1 LTAFTVALTGGIGS
15 GKSTVSALFG
25 QLGIPI
31 IDADQISHA
40 LTAPNAT
47 ALADIAA
54 LFGDHLIDSQ
64 GALDRR
70 ALRSLVFDDPD
81 ARKRL
86 ENILHPRIRTEMQ
99 RQLEQSQ
106 GAYAILAIPLLF
118 ETGQV
123 HLADRILVIDIP
135 ESHQIERVKRRS
147 GLDDAQIRDIMAS
160 QVTRATRLAGADDII
175 DNRGSVADLKPLVEQ
190 LHRRYLQYAAQKA
203 SETS

>member
-1 LTAFTVALTGGIGS
+1 MANRAGLIYCGAVSVDPPDRQPKALLTA
-15 GKSTVSALFG
+15 
-25 QLGIPI
+25 
-31 IDADQISHA
+31 
-40 LTAPNAT
+40 
-47 ALADIAA
+47 
-54 LFGDHLIDSQ
+54 
-64 GALDRR
+64 R
-70 ALRSLVFDDPD
+70 ALRSLVFDDPGCTQ
-81 ARKRL
+81 ASSRISC
-86 ENILHPRIRTEMQ
+86 NPRIRTEMQ